1 MGIFF
6 MFIFDNIYCMLRTE
20 AINYLNLRGLQI
32 VSGKGKTSAHKEYK
46 IIKGPF
52 ISADILLW

>member
-1 MGIFF
+1 